1 MQKVLILCLV
11 LLLTAPAAFAN
22 PAAAGLEFYKKELV
36 NFHPENNRETR
47 AYAKSL
53 ADGLGTWARQN
64 ENQPAA
70 KDALLM
76 QARLYLRAQENG
88 LAFVTLFKLRNL
100 YPQMD
105 MSLLKPLL
113 ADTLPALPKEQRNLA
128 LRLFSATLPADA
140 QTPQDREA
148 EMLYALSKIS
158 GKEMY
163 PAITQAFEDFFA
175 RNPNHKSNDRVELWY
190 GDLHRANGNYLAAI
204 VQYKKTHELYPKSPY
219 KAASLRMVGDVY
231 AGDLKNTE
239 KATEAYTRVLREF
252 EGSNEI
258 GIVYKHMAIMDE
270 NNKNYDSA
278 LINYDKAIELLC
290 TAPNAYEAY
299 RGKADVFVKMKNYEE
314 AYNQLHQTAAAYAA
328 EEDKAVSCW
337 VKAAELAEKR
347 LREPAKYTQ
356 TLEKALL
363 AYPKGTQAPELMFDL
378 AQGYEDQ
385 GKTAQAI
392 EIYKK
397 LIINYPTDKRA
408 SRAQGKLNK
417 LQK

>member
-1 MQKVLILCLV
+1 MQKILTLCLIL
-11 LLLTAPAAFAN
+11 LLAAPLAFAGT
-22 PAAAGLEFYKKELV
+22 AAEGLEFYKKELV
-36 NFHPENNRETR
+36 NFHPENNREAR
-47 AYAKSL
+47 AYAKAL

-64 ENQPAA
+64 ENLPTA
-70 KDALLM
+70 KDARLM

-105 MSLLKPLL
+105 LALLKPLL

-128 LRLFSATLPADA
+128 LRLFSATLPDEA
-140 QTPQDREA
+140 QTPQDRET
-148 EMLYALSKIS
+148 EMLYALSKLS
-158 GKEMY
+158 GKELY
-163 PAITQAFEDFFA
+163 PSIAQAFEDFFA
-175 RNPNHKSNDRVELWY
+175 RNPNHKSNDRIELWY

-204 VQYKKTHELYPKSPY
+204 IQYKKAHELYPKSPY

-239 KATEAYTRVLREF
+239 KATEAYTRVLREY

-278 LINYDKAIELLC
+278 LINYDKAIELLG
-290 TAPNAYEAY
+290 TVPSAYEAY
-299 RGKADVFVKMKNYEE
+299 RGKADVFVKMKNFDA
-314 AYNQLHQTAAAYAA
+314 AYNQLHQTATAYGTD
-328 EEDKAVSCW
+328 EEKAISCW
-337 VKAAELAEKR
+337 TKAAEIAEKR

-363 AYPKGTQAPELMFDL
+363 AYPKNVQAPELMYDL
-378 AQGYEDQ
+378 AQGYEEQ
-385 GKTAQAI
+385 GKNAQAV

-408 SRAQGKLNK
+408 ARAQGKLNK

>member
-1 MQKVLILCLV
+1 MQKILTLCLIL
-11 LLLTAPAAFAN
+11 LLAAPLAFAGT
-22 PAAAGLEFYKKELV
+22 AAEGLEFYKKELV
-36 NFHPENNRETR
+36 NFPPENNREAR
-47 AYAKSL
+47 AYAKAL

-64 ENQPAA
+64 ENLPTA
-70 KDALLM
+70 KDARLM

-105 MSLLKPLL
+105 LALLKPLL

-128 LRLFSATLPADA
+128 LRLFSATLPDEA
-140 QTPQDREA
+140 QTPQDRET
-148 EMLYALSKIS
+148 EMLYALSKLS
-158 GKEMY
+158 GKELY
-163 PAITQAFEDFFA
+163 PSIAQAFEDFFA
-175 RNPNHKSNDRVELWY
+175 RNPNHKSNDRIELWY

-204 VQYKKTHELYPKSPY
+204 IQYKKAHELYHKSPY

-239 KATEAYTRVLREF
+239 KATEAYTRVLREY

-278 LINYDKAIELLC
+278 LINYDKAIELLG
-290 TAPNAYEAY
+290 TVPSAYEAY
-299 RGKADVFVKMKNYEE
+299 RGKADVFVKMKNFDA
-314 AYNQLHQTAAAYAA
+314 AYNQLHQTATAYGTDEEKAISCWTEAA
-328 EEDKAVSCW
+328 EI
-337 VKAAELAEKR
+337 AEKR

-363 AYPKGTQAPELMFDL
+363 AYPKNVQAPELMYDL
-378 AQGYEDQ
+378 AQGYEEQ
-385 GKTAQAI
+385 GKNAQAI

-408 SRAQGKLNK
+408 ARAQGKLNK